1 MITPEQFNSIRILG
15 GCLPETIVGP
25 GKSVMVSLV
34 QVAYLDTLSIPWLCM
49 HLTNLVGI
57 PRNSLLVTASKSSDS
72 SPGATMTV
80 TSNEPFFLPSDVNS
94 TITWANNEQS
104 YITAYVSST
113 SVQVQN
119 VSGLTNPATAAQ
131 NGYFVLNPTV
141 PDIINESLG
150 CAVCGIQSTSPDQF
164 NLPGG
169 YPESA
174 LTSSAMG
181 VVSASPFQV
190 RRYAGPDKIVV
201 SVLNNTRNF
210 ELHVAVNTAMR
221 YIRGI

>member
-1 MITPEQFNSIRILG
+1 
-15 GCLPETIVGP
+15 
-25 GKSVMVSLV
+25 
-34 QVAYLDTLSIPWLCM
+34 
-49 HLTNLVGI
+49 
-57 PRNSLLVTASKSSDS
+57 
-72 SPGATMTV
+72 MTV